1 MGRRVLLVVLVMVA
15 AGLLGWAPLPAT
27 AAQTA
32 EPLHWDEVTVADLLA
47 DPEAYPTMGVVVR
60 GELVGDFGR
69 RNDGTVWTQLNGDA
83 YAEAPLLAGGSLAGA
98 NLGIGVRIPV
108 ELWPGFDE
116 PGGYWVRGPVVE
128 LRGMWRYHDPDR
140 GGESY
145 LDVTGLEL
153 IEPLLP
159 LAEGVDWVP
168 LGLGAGF
175 LALALA
181 VGLHTRRRGG

>member
-1 MGRRVLLVVLVMVA
+1 MRRRLLLVVAILA
-15 AGLLGWAPLPAT
+15 PALLGAAPSGASDSGT
-27 AAQTA
+27 AS
-32 EPLHWDEVTVADLLA
+32 PFYFDEVTVADLLA

-69 RNDGTVWTQLNGDA
+69 RDDGTVWTQLNGDA

-116 PGGYWVRGPVVE
+116 PGGYRVRGPVVE

-181 VGLHTRRRGG
+181 VGLRTRRRGG